1 MGLQIGAKTYKN
13 AVKLMNFINRFKMM
27 RLGFVRRTLTKI
39 LSNFKKKFAC
49 GLADGYTLVG
59 INKNQE

>member
-1 MGLQIGAKTYKN
+1 MQENANFLNAKCALKQ
-13 AVKLMNFINRFKMM
+13 L
-27 RLGFVRRTLTKI
+27 L
-39 LSNFKKKFAC
+39 KKFAC

>member
-1 MGLQIGAKTYKN
+1 MQEN
-13 AVKLMNFINRFKMM
+13 ANFLNAH
-27 RLGFVRRTLTKI
+27 